1 MLQVLW
7 GLGGM
12 ALLLLIAFA
21 MSENRRAVRPRTV
34 LGALALQVVFALAVL
49 EWPLGKR
56 ALSAVSVGVQKVV
69 DTSKEGIDFLVGPLI
84 PPPNSGSTIFAFQV
98 LPLIVF
104 VASLTAVLYHWNILQ
119 WVVRVLGGALR
130 RVLGTSQAE
139 SLNATAN
146 IFLGQTEA
154 PLVVRPYLAA
164 MTRSEFFAVMV
175 GGLAT
180 VAGSV
185 MVGYAM
191 LGARLDHLIA
201 ASFMAAP
208 AGLLMAKIVM
218 PETETSP
225 RTPVSAAAGNA
236 APGSSGAE
244 GSDAGGSGAGG
255 SGTASSSAGSS
266 SAVSSSAVSSSAGSS
281 GADGSDDSGAEP
293 ASGAGDGEA
302 RSGGGQVDDTEAVS
316 TKPHNVIDAAATGAS
331 DGLKLAL
338 NVAAMLFAFISL
350 IGLLNLLLSAVGGL
364 VGLPGLTFQQVL
376 GWVFAPVMVAI
387 GVPWHEAVLAGGFVG
402 EKLAI
407 NEFLAFTDFGPHAAA
422 LSEKTRVMVTFA
434 LTGFANFSSLAILLG
449 GLGGLVPKRRPMI
462 AKYGIRAVLAA
473 TLANL
478 LSATI
483 AGMLS

>member
-1 MLQVLW
+1 MVRVQVLW

-12 ALLLLIAFA
+12 VVLLLLAFA
-21 MSENRRAVRPRTV
+21 MSENRRAVRWRTV
-34 LGALALQVVFALAVL
+34 LGALALQVLFGAAVL
-49 EWPLGKR
+49 DWELGKA
-56 ALSAVSVGVQKVV
+56 ALSAVSAGVQKVI
-69 DTSKEGIDFLVGPLI
+69 DTSDEGIDFLVGPLI
-84 PPPNSGSTIFAFQV
+84 PPENSGKTVFAFQV

-104 VASLTAVLYHWNILQ
+104 VASLSAVLYHWNVLQ
-119 WVVRVLGGALR
+119 WVVRILGGGLR
-130 RVLGTSQAE
+130 RVLGTTQAE

-154 PLVVRPYLAA
+154 PLVVRPYLSA

-218 PETETSP
+218 PESEP
-225 RTPVSAAAGNA
+225 DAATG
-236 APGSSGAE
+236 GSSGEDRRRDESGEESGAAE
-244 GSDAGGSGAGG
+244 KPADAGEPGKR
-255 SGTASSSAGSS
+255 
-266 SAVSSSAVSSSAGSS
+266 
-281 GADGSDDSGAEP
+281 GSDDADVD
-293 ASGAGDGEA
+293 DGEA
-302 RSGGGQVDDTEAVS
+302 VE
-316 TKPHNVIDAAATGAS
+316 TKPRNVIDAAATGAT

-350 IGLLNLLLSAVGGL
+350 IGLVNLLLSSAGGL
-364 VGLPGLTFQQVL
+364 VGLPGLTFQQIL
-376 GWVFAPVMVAI
+376 GWIFAPLMVVI
-387 GVPWHEAVLAGGFVG
+387 GIPWHEAIPAGGLVG

-407 NEFLAFTDFGPHAAA
+407 NEFLAFTDFSPVAASF
-422 LSEKTRVMVTFA
+422 SEKTRVMVTFA

-449 GLGGLVPKRRPMI
+449 GLGGLVPQRRPMI

-478 LSATI
+478 LSATV
-483 AGMLS
+483 AGMLT

>member
-1 MLQVLW
+1 
-7 GLGGM
+7 M
-12 ALLLLIAFA
+12 AFLLLLAFA
-21 MSENRRAVRPRTV
+21 MSENRRSVRWRTV
-34 LGALALQVVFALAVL
+34 LGALALQVLFGAAVL
-49 EWPLGKR
+49 DWELGKA
-56 ALSAVSVGVQKVV
+56 ALSAVSAGVQKVV
-69 DTSKEGIDFLVGPLI
+69 DTSNEGIDFLVGPLI
-84 PPPNSGSTIFAFQV
+84 PPKNSGKTVFAFQV

-104 VASLTAVLYHWNILQ
+104 IASLSAVLYHWNVLQ
-119 WVVRVLGGALR
+119 WVVRVLGGGLR

-146 IFLGQTEA
+146 IFLGQAEA

-218 PETETSP
+218 PETETATD
-225 RTPVSAAAGNA
+225 RGRQGADAD
-236 APGSSGAE
+236 SSGEQAE
-244 GSDAGGSGAGG
+244 GPDETSSDETGPEGSGSEG
-255 SGTASSSAGSS
+255 SGSAKRG
-266 SAVSSSAVSSSAGSS
+266 
-281 GADGSDDSGAEP
+281 
-293 ASGAGDGEA
+293 
-302 RSGGGQVDDTEAVS
+302 VDDAEAVG
-316 TKPHNVIDAAATGAS
+316 TKPRNVIDAAATGAT

-350 IGLLNLLLSAVGGL
+350 IGLVNLLLSTAGGF
-364 VGLPGLTFQQVL
+364 VGLPGLTFQQIL
-376 GWVFAPVMVAI
+376 GWIFAPLMVVI
-387 GVPWHEAVLAGGFVG
+387 GVPWHEAVAAGGLVG

-407 NEFLAFTDFGPHAAA
+407 NEFLAFTDFSAVAATF
-422 LSEKTRVMVTFA
+422 SEKTRVMVTFA

-462 AKYGIRAVLAA
+462 AQYGLRAVLAA

-483 AGMLS
+483 AGMLT

>member
-56 ALSAVSVGVQKVV
+56 ALSAVSAGVQKVV

-225 RTPVSAAAGNA
+225 RTPVSASAGDA

-244 GSDAGGSGAGG
+244 GSGTEGSGA
-255 SGTASSSAGSS
+255 ASSSAGSS
-266 SAVSSSAVSSSAGSS
+266 SAASS

-293 ASGAGDGEA
+293 PSGAGDGEA
-302 RSGGGQVDDTEAVS
+302 RSAGGQVDDSEAVS
-316 TKPHNVIDAAATGAS
+316 AKPHNVIDAAATGAS

-350 IGLLNLLLSAVGGL
+350 IGLLNLLLSAAGGL

>member
-1 MLQVLW
+1 MQVLW

-12 ALLLLIAFA
+12 AVLLLLAVA
-21 MSENRRAVRPRTV
+21 MSENRRNIRWRTV
-34 LGALALQVVFALAVL
+34 LGALALQVLFALAVL
-49 EWPLGKR
+49 DWPVGKA
-56 ALSAVSVGVQKVV
+56 ALTAVSDGVQKVV
-69 DTSKEGIDFLVGPLI
+69 DTSNQGIDFLVGPLI
-84 PPPNSGSTIFAFQV
+84 PPKSTGKTVFAFQV

-119 WVVRVLGGALR
+119 WVVRILGGGLR
-130 RVLGTSQAE
+130 RVLGTTQAE

-154 PLVVRPYLAA
+154 PLVVRPYLQA

-218 PETETSP
+218 PEEPTAVGKSSEREP
-225 RTPVSAAAGNA
+225 QEPEAAPEAAGTPEAEA
-236 APGSSGAE
+236 AEEAGPMSRSSDQAE
-244 GSDAGGSGAGG
+244 
-255 SGTASSSAGSS
+255 
-266 SAVSSSAVSSSAGSS
+266 V
-281 GADGSDDSGAEP
+281 DDS
-293 ASGAGDGEA
+293 EA
-302 RSGGGQVDDTEAVS
+302 LE
-316 TKPHNVIDAAATGAS
+316 TKPRNVIDAAATGAA

-350 IGLLNLLLSAVGGL
+350 IGVLNLLLSAVGGL
-364 VGLPGLTFQQVL
+364 VGLPGLTFQQLL
-376 GWVFAPVMVAI
+376 GWIFAPIMVLI
-387 GVPWHEAVLAGGFVG
+387 GVPWHEAIAAGGLVG

-407 NEFLAFTDFGPHAAA
+407 NEFLAFTDFGPHAAGF
-422 LSEKTRVMVTFA
+422 SEKTRVIVTFA

-462 AKYGIRAVLAA
+462 AQYGIRAVLAA

-483 AGMLS
+483 AGMLT